1 MESDLI
7 KRSELRE
14 TLEMRNMTEL
24 YPEWRTL
31 SLGMKEKIR
40 RLAEAYRRAIDSA
53 PAVDAVPVV
62 HARWIYSGD
71 MDSDG
76 NSQGYCSRC
85 GAGDK
90 HRADLKNL
98 VPYCLKCG
106 ARMDAEEDTN
116 GHQND

>member
-1 MESDLI
+1 MNSLSRVFGIPLDYDGNCD
-7 KRSELRE
+7 
-14 TLEMRNMTEL
+14 EMCD
-24 YPEWRTL
+24 
-31 SLGMKEKIR
+31 
-40 RLAEAYRRAIDSA
+40 EAFAAIEA
-53 PAVDAVPVV
+53 LPALDVVPVV

-98 VPYCLKCG
+98 VPSCWKCG
-106 ARMDAEEDTN
+106 ARMDDDDE
-116 GHQND
+116 